1 MTFEPL
7 STEKKGEGQSEQRAE
22 EELGS
27 EMNLAKTNQ
36 RPSRSRHLS
45 TRNKGKGERGKFAV
59 ATDRDEKEGNSTSPE
74 REESG

>member
-27 EMNLAKTNQ
+27 EMNLAKRTNV
-36 RPSRSRHLS
+36 RR
-45 TRNKGKGERGKFAV
+45 
-59 ATDRDEKEGNSTSPE
+59 DRDIYLRKIKE
-74 REESG
+74 RENTAGSR

>member
-27 EMNLAKTNQ
+27 EMNLANEPT
-36 RPSRSRHLS
+36 S
-45 TRNKGKGERGKFAV
+45 V
-59 ATDRDEKEGNSTSPE
+59 AIATSIYEK
-74 REESG
+74 